1 MPGDATIVAVLDQ
14 DVFFA
19 FLDAV
24 ATDVA
29 PATHLDVEL
38 QEVDT
43 ERVQILTYQ
52 LSWSSLKNNNFFL
65 MGRWISSQNSE
76 THLTFW
82 SSSHYEEIINCYN
95 GAT

>member
-1 MPGDATIVAVLDQ
+1 MPGDATIVAVLHQ
-14 DVFFA
+14 DVFFT
-19 FLDAV
+19 FLYAV

-43 ERVQILTYQ
+43 ERVQILTHQ
-52 LSWSSLKNNNFFL
+52 LSWSSLENNNFFL

-76 THLTFW
+76 THLAFW
-82 SSSHYEEIINCYN
+82 LSSYSDEKINCYN
-95 GAT
+95 GTI